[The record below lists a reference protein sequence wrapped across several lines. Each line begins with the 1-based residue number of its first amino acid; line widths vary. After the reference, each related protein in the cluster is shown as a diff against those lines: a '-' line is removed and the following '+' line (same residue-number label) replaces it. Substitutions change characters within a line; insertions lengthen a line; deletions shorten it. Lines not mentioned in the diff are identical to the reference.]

1 MKYIV
6 RVQIDMVEGELRE
19 SDAYH
24 VPPEALACD
33 VAEFDKLTQA
43 ASFVD
48 TIRRS
53 GGIRQSAEAVVDRL
67 HQARDACAA
76 ESQEELSE
84 QEDQTRQRG
93 IIEAVNEWAD
103 MAEISVLLLGTDSDR
118 HIYADAILGTITT
131 PRPAVLYSREKV
143 IEAMVRESDGGTWQ
157 EMEEF
162 YEYNT
167 VRSLQYMS
175 AEDNPP
181 ILVDEVVS

>member
-1 MKYIV
+1 MADYMPMAEAERIVGDVVEQAFKATIKTTGARQRCLIHMIKYLNGV
-6 RVQIDMVEGELRE
+6 MSPGELRMVLKE
-19 SDAYH
+19 S
-24 VPPEALACD
+24 VPD
-33 VAEFDKLTQA
+33 VFT
-43 ASFVD
+43 V
-48 TIRRS
+48 
-53 GGIRQSAEAVVDRL
+53 
-67 HQARDACAA
+67 QARDACAA
-76 ESQEELSE
+76 ESQEEIFE
-84 QEDQTRQRG
+84 QEEHARQRG
-93 IIEAVNEWAD
+93 IIEGVNEWAD